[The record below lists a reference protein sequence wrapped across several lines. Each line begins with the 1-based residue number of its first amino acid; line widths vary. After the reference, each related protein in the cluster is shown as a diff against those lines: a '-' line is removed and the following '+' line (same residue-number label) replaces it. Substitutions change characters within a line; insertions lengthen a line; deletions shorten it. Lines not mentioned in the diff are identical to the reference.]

1 MSDAKGAG
9 EDVPV
14 VTFQKGEEILVQ
26 NQVAEHLYILMDG
39 TVSLWRNGKRLR
51 ELRARNVL
59 GAEGIYNASGALP
72 CTVRA
77 ETLCRATR
85 FTANAMRERLL
96 SVPRLAELLVS
107 CLAVQ
112 LSNAWLQID
121 QSLVSREQELHFAG
135 DIQTFEPGQ
144 TIIREGDTNT
154 LIYRIISSDAGV
166 EVIKGDTVLAS
177 LSDPG
182 EFFGEM
188 ASLLKE
194 PRTAS
199 VRSVGRTVLEVYPE
213 EQLREIL
220 KDYPELSL
228 RILTSLVRRLAETSQ
243 ALSDQ

>member
-1 MSDAKGAG
+1 MSELTAA
-9 EDVPV
+9 VPV

-26 NQVAEHLYILMDG
+26 NLVGGYLFVLMDG
-39 TVSLWRNGKRLR
+39 TVSLWRNGQRLR
-51 ELRARNVL
+51 ELKARNIL
-59 GAEGIYNASGALP
+59 GAECVFNASGVSP

-77 ETLCRATR
+77 ETLCRTTR
-85 FTANAMRERLL
+85 FTADAMRERLL
-96 SVPRLAELLVS
+96 SVPRLAEMVVS

-112 LSNAWLQID
+112 LDSAWQQLG
-121 QSLVSREQELHFAG
+121 QSMISREQEPHFAG
-135 DIQTFEPGQ
+135 DIQIFGPGEV
-144 TIIREGDTNT
+144 IIREGDATS
-154 LIYRIISSDAGV
+154 LIYRIISTDGGV
-166 EVIKGDTVLAS
+166 EVLKGDKVLAL

-199 VRSVGRTVLEVYPE
+199 VRSAGHTVLEVYPE

-220 KDYPELSL
+220 KDYPDLAL

-243 ALSDQ
+243 ALTTR

>member
-1 MSDAKGAG
+1 MSSSSTPGS
-9 EDVPV
+9 VPV
-14 VTFQKGEEILVQ
+14 VTFEKGEEILVQ
-26 NQVAEHLYILMDG
+26 NRAAKYLYILMDG
-39 TVSLWRNGKRLR
+39 TVSLWRNGMRLR
-51 ELRARNVL
+51 ELRGRDVL
-59 GAEGIYNASGALP
+59 GAEGIFNASGASP

-85 FTANAMRERLL
+85 FTANSMRERLL
-96 SVPRLAELLVS
+96 GVPRLAELVVS
-107 CLAVQ
+107 CLATQ
-112 LSNAWLQID
+112 LNDAWLQLGH
-121 QSLVSREQELHFAG
+121 SLTSREQELHFAG

-166 EVIKGDTVLAS
+166 EVVKGDKVLAS

-199 VRSVGRTVLEVYPE
+199 VRSVGHTVLEVYPE

-220 KDYPELSL
+220 KDYPDLSL

-243 ALSDQ
+243 ALSEQ